1 MALPQVT
8 EQDHHGIPSFRVSGK
23 IFATVPDEDH
33 LRIMLDEHAIRAAAY
48 ENPDVYHEFYW
59 GKRLACLLVDLG
71 GVTQQQLSE
80 LLTEAWLDKAPPSL
94 SLPASIRR
102 PRPVAS
108 AALRAALAKAEPFL
122 PGTTFHIES
131 ICCMVLLMHP
141 QDQFRHRK

>member
-1 MALPQVT
+1 MSAGEPSGEAHAGVIVDAARQLAMALPHVT

-94 SLPASIRR
+94 SAGFNPAPSSGR
-102 PRPVAS
+102 
-108 AALRAALAKAEPFL
+108 
-122 PGTTFHIES
+122 
-131 ICCMVLLMHP
+131 
-141 QDQFRHRK
+141 